1 MRSLTY
7 QNANPSLAPRIA
19 TQDLPLTA
27 TKTIP
32 FDYVFE
38 FKLTG
43 KSANN
48 VQDVVKLA
56 ESVEISMQGTFVG
69 VSIGYSFLL
78 DERKSQRGFAPVLD
92 TVTTPQPPVL
102 LGTSP
107 NGSPFT
113 LSSIVIVGT
122 PNTEVTVL
130 ALTDTGIQKAVLN
143 GNTLDFMNTLGPP
156 PPGQTDRLP
165 LGNSGIASFTFNGI
179 PPNSVVRVWDRRS
192 NLLSQPF
199 NVAEIAVGPDPVTR
213 KLPVAG
219 DQKFSIYGL
228 GPLGAGSV
236 SARIFL
242 LDGSTGITHD
252 VEDPAGTST
261 FDLTVDS
268 VLGMPVG
275 RKEINLFVNG
285 QPRQLAG
292 GDVLIVQKITTP
304 TTSQNLFTVPNPSL
318 ANVSLGAIAKG
329 LAGANQSLTSGVRL
343 SQRAANIFAA
353 DPPLSQIDPTIVST
367 AFEPIGGAEDVRFLY
382 SIDVVGTGRELQNK
396 PIHNIAGL
404 GVANG
409 DRPFRTFAT
418 PIAFEPRSVI
428 RIQIE
433 ELSTLPGTLY
443 MVLQGY
449 KILGTGRVPQ

>member
-1 MRSLTY
+1 M
-7 QNANPSLAPRIA
+7 
-19 TQDLPLTA
+19 

-48 VQDVVKLA
+48 VQDVVKVQ
-56 ESVEISMQGTFVG
+56 ESIEISMQGTFVG

-78 DERKSQRGFAPVLD
+78 DERKSQRGFAPAFD
-92 TVTTPQPPVL
+92 TANSPQAPVL
-102 LGTSP
+102 LATTP
-107 NGSPFT
+107 TGSPFT
-113 LSSIVIVGT
+113 SSGVVIVGL
-122 PNTEVTVL
+122 PNSEVTLL
-130 ALTDTGIQKAVLN
+130 AFTDTSIQKMILDSN
-143 GNTLDFMNTLGPP
+143 KNTVDFIDAGTTLGA
-156 PPGQTDRLP
+156 GQTDRVA
-165 LGNSGIASFTFNGI
+165 LGNTGIVSFIFTSS
-179 PPNSVVRVWDRRS
+179 PAANSVLRVWDFKN
-192 NLLSQPF
+192 NLLNQPF
-199 NVAEIAVGPDPVTR
+199 TPDDIVVGPDAVTR

-219 DQKFSIYGL
+219 DRKFTIYGL
-228 GPLGAGSV
+228 APAGAGTTR
-236 SARIFL
+236 ARIFL
-242 LDGSTGITHD
+242 LQGGVGLAQV
-252 VEDPAGTST
+252 VEDPPGTAT
-261 FDLTVDS
+261 FDLTIDS
-268 VLGMPVG
+268 VLGTPIA
-275 RKEINLFVNG
+275 RKEINLS
-285 QPRQLAG
+285 QQLSA
-292 GDVLIVQKITTP
+292 GDVLIVQKTAP
-304 TTSQNLFTVPNPSL
+304 GTSAQSVFTVPTPSL
-318 ANVSLGAIAKG
+318 STVSLGAIAKG

-353 DPPLSQIDPTIVST
+353 DPPLSQIDPTIVNT
-367 AFEPIGGAEDVRFLY
+367 AFEPVGGAEDVRFLY

-409 DRPFRTFAT
+409 DRPFRSFAT